1 MHIFKI
7 AQIGACRMVGEQFKR
22 NNEAFNLTFSYGEK
36 MYVSQEKGLGN
47 LKDTRRHHLTGIRE
61 DVVKQENGVF
71 LLDKMQCSIVKN
83 ANTVCPD
90 CDGNWPG
97 DDEAKER
104 GIKYVVTGNCDSDL
118 IQTVS
123 LGFYDSEDS
132 LLDHYV
138 EQIRNVF
145 LRNDYIIG
153 NAILYPQKICH
164 SFVLLDWTGEDEI
177 LMYDS
182 WDGVFAFLPVED
194 VFCNRIVSALGSGV
208 IKWVQ
213 YIT

>member
-1 MHIFKI
+1 M
-7 AQIGACRMVGEQFKR
+7 
-22 NNEAFNLTFSYGEK
+22 
-36 MYVSQEKGLGN
+36 
-47 LKDTRRHHLTGIRE
+47 TGIRT

-71 LLDKMQCSIVKN
+71 LLDKIQCSIVKN

-97 DDEAKER
+97 DDGAKER

-123 LGFYDSEDS
+123 LGFYDSKDG

-138 EQIRNVF
+138 EQMRNVF

-153 NAILYPQKICH
+153 NTILYPRRICH
-164 SFVLLDWTGEDEI
+164 SFVLLDWTGKDEI
-177 LMYDS
+177 LVYDS
-182 WDGVFAFLPVED
+182 WDGVFAFWPVDD
-194 VFCNRIVSALGSGV
+194 VFCNGISSTLGDGV
-208 IKWVQ
+208 IKWIQ
-213 YIT
+213 FII